1 MDRIRIYVEHILQI
15 SGIDGTYIPVLRHVL
30 LVAIAILLAWL
41 SDFICRK
48 VFVPVV
54 LKLTKKTPLKWD
66 DVLFNR
72 NVLIK
77 ACNIVPAIVI
87 WELLPMVFYQ
97 FPAVRET
104 LARLTAIYITI
115 MTARLCIVLINA
127 FNTLETTDNSSTQQY
142 IKSFCGVLKI
152 VVIFIGAIVGIAIIF
167 NKNPMTLFAGLGATS
182 AVLMLVFKD
191 TISGLVAGIRLTSN
205 NMVSVGDWITVPK
218 AGADGNVEEISLTTV
233 KVRNFDNT
241 IITVTPQTLVD
252 DSFQNW
258 IGMQQ
263 SAGRRVTRK
272 IYIDFNSIC
281 LAEGEMLQKLKDKG
295 YAPADTDD
303 GTITNV
309 GLYRKYIEAKLLKMP
324 QINTDLTCMVRLL
337 EATTT
342 GLPMEL
348 YFFLRNK
355 EWVHY
360 EHERSALME
369 WAYALA
375 PIFGLKIYQQLAA
388 SGE

>member
-272 IYIDFNSIC
+272 IYIDFNSIY
-281 LAEGEMLQKLKDKG
+281 LVEGEMLQKLKDKG